1 MRKGIYIVLFL
12 LPPLLLSLEYAYAQ
26 VNLSPDSLISKNEVS
41 VNSKKVSNSIDPN
54 EDDGIAFN
62 IGMPSKAMQ
71 QAIRNNMFN
80 KGFGLSVLVVYN
92 PFKRTSVLRLGG
104 EIGYTYYGRFK
115 SGGLKTSY
123 GIAHL
128 VPVIRLR
135 PDISSAIIP
144 FADVFAGGD
153 FYISNTKEDLGALET
168 IAGIESYDFGS
179 TISASFVKGL
189 ATGVMIRFSKSAT
202 SRLLLRFSYARGT
215 PIKYV
220 DRNSLDPVY
229 GFLEGRSPVE
239 YFAIQ
244 VGIAGIGK

>member
-54 EDDGIAFN
+54 EDDGIALN

-128 VPVIRLR
+128 VPVIRVR

>member
-1 MRKGIYIVLFL
+1 MRKGVYIVLLL
-12 LPPLLLSLEYAYAQ
+12 LPQWLVSWQHVIAQEPISSDSVVARNEASLNGKRA
-26 VNLSPDSLISKNEVS
+26 SKSGNP
-41 VNSKKVSNSIDPN
+41 K
-54 EDDGIAFN
+54 EDDGIALN
-62 IGMPSKAMQ
+62 IGMPSRAMQ
-71 QAIRNNMFN
+71 QSIRNNMFN

-92 PFKRTSVLRLGG
+92 PFKHASVFRLGG

-135 PDISSAIIP
+135 PDISTSIIP

-153 FYISNTKEDLGALET
+153 FYISNTKQDLDALET

-189 ATGVMIRFSKSAT
+189 ATGLMIRFSKTAT
-202 SRLLLRFSYARGT
+202 SRLLLRFCYARGT

-220 DRNSLDPVY
+220 DRASVDPVY

-244 VGIAGIGK
+244 LGIAGIGK

>member
-128 VPVIRLR
+128 VPVIRVR

>member
-54 EDDGIAFN
+54 EDDGIPLN

>member
-1 MRKGIYIVLFL
+1 V
-12 LPPLLLSLEYAYAQ
+12 
-26 VNLSPDSLISKNEVS
+26 
-41 VNSKKVSNSIDPN
+41 
-54 EDDGIAFN
+54 
-62 IGMPSKAMQ
+62 
-71 QAIRNNMFN
+71 
-80 KGFGLSVLVVYN
+80 
-92 PFKRTSVLRLGG
+92 
-104 EIGYTYYGRFK
+104 
-115 SGGLKTSY
+115 
-123 GIAHL
+123 
-128 VPVIRLR
+128 R

>member
-1 MRKGIYIVLFL
+1 MRKGLYIVLIL
-12 LPPLLLSLEYAYAQ
+12 LPLCFLSIQHIKAQ
-26 VNLSPDSLISKNEVS
+26 VLLRSDSAASQIGASA
-41 VNSKKVSNSIDPN
+41 NSEKVSNGNNPR
-54 EDDGIAFN
+54 EDDGIALN
-62 IGMPSKAMQ
+62 IGMPSRAMQ

-80 KGFGLSVLVVYN
+80 KGFGLSILVVYN
-92 PFKRTSVLRLGG
+92 PFKKSSVLRLGG

-135 PDISSAIIP
+135 PDISTSIIP

-153 FYISNTKEDLGALET
+153 FYISNTKQDLGALET
-168 IAGIESYDFGS
+168 IAGIESFDFGS

-189 ATGVMIRFSKSAT
+189 ATGLMIRFSKTAT

-220 DRNSLDPVY
+220 DRNSQDPVY
-229 GFLEGRSPVE
+229 RFLEGRSPVE
-239 YFAIQ
+239 YFALQI
-244 VGIAGIGK
+244 GIAGIGK

>member
-54 EDDGIAFN
+54 EDDGIALN

-80 KGFGLSVLVVYN
+80 KGVGLSVLVVYN

>member
-1 MRKGIYIVLFL
+1 MRKSIYIVLFL
-12 LPPLLLSLEYAYAQ
+12 LPPLLLSLEHANAQ

-54 EDDGIAFN
+54 EDDGIALN

-80 KGFGLSVLVVYN
+80 KGVGLSVLVVYN

>member
-54 EDDGIAFN
+54 EDDGIALN

-220 DRNSLDPVY
+220 DRNSLDPVS